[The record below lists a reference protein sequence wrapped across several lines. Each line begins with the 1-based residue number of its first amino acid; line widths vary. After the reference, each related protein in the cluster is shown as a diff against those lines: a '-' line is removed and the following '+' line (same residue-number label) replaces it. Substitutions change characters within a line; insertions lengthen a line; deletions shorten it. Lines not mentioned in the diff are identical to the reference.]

1 MAESEVVRAIRKQR
15 EEVARNELDTLKRLA
30 RLWVPSYRY
39 LREQVNALTALIRKK
54 QDAGEPVE
62 VEYFYSLERY
72 QRMMAQAKK
81 MVRDYNSAAAGQIH
95 GTEVEMVEL
104 GKQNAQRTVSIA
116 EPDDPMWTRVNK
128 RETRIA
134 AGMTANGSPLD
145 RLLDKSFGQMKEG
158 MEQALITGI
167 STGQGSSWIAD
178 QLMKAAEIP
187 EQRALLIARTEVN
200 RAYRVA
206 NLETMRESRA
216 VRGYRRMCYK
226 DTACLACLMLDGEY
240 YDKMEDFSDHPNG
253 KCSAVPVTKH
263 FDPANDP
270 SWQKGRDWFMEQDEA
285 TQRRL
290 MGAGRYELWKQQ
302 GVDPRDM
309 VFVKPNPVWGGSP
322 AVRSLSELIMGYQGG
337 NQVFDLPS
345 AAGINFQTE
354 QHVQISGIDVV
365 KSEGV
370 RGMPDGKSGYL
381 RTENCDIYATKDGME
396 FVFPKNLDKK
406 LQVMTPEQV
415 IQAWSNISADIRSKA
430 QKRIIVVDYPNPNDS
445 FWKKTYKNFTKSFST
460 GGINEI
466 TFYRSTNKH
475 SISYI
480 RDAIVHEI
488 GHRIDTING
497 YFSSRVEWEAAM
509 AIDAIRNGKK
519 APTVYGENSKR
530 EDFAESLVEF
540 EKDRIGFEKVFT
552 ERAILIKILLRR

>member
-62 VEYFYSLERY
+62 IEYFYSLERY

-95 GTEVEMVEL
+95 GTEVEMNDF
-104 GKQNAQRTVSIA
+104 GQNNAKQLINIA

-167 STGQGSSWIAD
+167 STGQGSAWIAD

-200 RAYRVA
+200 RAYRQA
-206 NLETMRESRA
+206 NWEQMQSSRA

-226 DTACLACLMLDGEY
+226 DTACLACLMLDGEFY
-240 YDKMEDFSDHPNG
+240 PIDSEPCDHPNG
-253 KCSAVPVTKH
+253 KCSFVPVTKH
-263 FDPANDP
+263 FDPANEP
-270 SWQKGRDWFMEQDEA
+270 GWQKGRDWFMEQDEA

-290 MGAGRYELWKQQ
+290 MGPGRFDLWKQG
-302 GVDPRDM
+302 GVYPRDM
-309 VFVKPNPVWGGSP
+309 VYMKPNDIWGG
-322 AVRSLSELIMGYQGG
+322 
-337 NQVFDLPS
+337 
-345 AAGINFQTE
+345 
-354 QHVQISGIDVV
+354 
-365 KSEGV
+365 
-370 RGMPDGKSGYL
+370 
-381 RTENCDIYATKDGME
+381 
-396 FVFPKNLDKK
+396 
-406 LQVMTPEQV
+406 
-415 IQAWSNISADIRSKA
+415 
-430 QKRIIVVDYPNPNDS
+430 
-445 FWKKTYKNFTKSFST
+445 
-460 GGINEI
+460 
-466 TFYRSTNKH
+466 
-475 SISYI
+475 
-480 RDAIVHEI
+480 
-488 GHRIDTING
+488 
-497 YFSSRVEWEAAM
+497 
-509 AIDAIRNGKK
+509 
-519 APTVYGENSKR
+519 
-530 EDFAESLVEF
+530 
-540 EKDRIGFEKVFT
+540 
-552 ERAILIKILLRR
+552 